1 MERKIEQLACQAR
14 EGDGEA
20 LERLIMEVYGDVHGL
35 SLRMLGFA
43 CDAEDAAQEILIK
56 IITHL
61 SAFRGDSTFKTWS
74 FRIAINHLLSF
85 RKTLAEK
92 QGINFDLW
100 EQLGDRI
107 DPTFD
112 HDSLPGTD
120 KTLLAEEVR
129 IGCMQ
134 GMLQCLDKKVRIAF
148 ILGELFEVTSEEGAV
163 ILGITPAAF
172 RKRLS
177 RGREQLTGFMRNNC
191 GLVNSSNQCRCMNL
205 IGPDIRD
212 GWIDRGNLQFVGP
225 RCRARIDVGV
235 RDRLQELDEI
245 SRAIELFHS
254 YPEYDGP
261 PDTIVDLVKKMI
273 DSREYKILS

>member
-1 MERKIEQLACQAR
+1 MGRKVEQLACQAR

-20 LERLIMEVYGDVHGL
+20 LERLIMEIYGDVHGL
-35 SLRMLGFA
+35 SLRMLGFVS
-43 CDAEDAAQEILIK
+43 DAEDAAQEILIK

-92 QGINFDLW
+92 KGIDFDLW
-100 EQLGDRI
+100 EQLGDRT

-212 GWIDRGNLQFVGP
+212 GWIDPVNLQFVGP

-235 RDRLQELDEI
+235 RDRLEELDEI

-261 PDTIVDLVKKMI
+261 PETIVDLVKKMI
-273 DSREYKILS
+273 DSREYKILN

>member
-1 MERKIEQLACQAR
+1 MEREIEQLAHQAR

-20 LERLIMEVYGDVHGL
+20 LERLIMEIYGDIHGL

-43 CDAEDAAQEILIK
+43 SDAEDAAQEIMIK

-61 SAFRGDSTFKTWS
+61 STFRGESTFKTWS

-92 QGINFDLW
+92 KDIDFNLW
-100 EQLGDRI
+100 EQLGDRT

-120 KTLLAEEVR
+120 KMLLMEEVR

-134 GMLQCLDKKVRIAF
+134 GMLQCLDKRVRIAV

-177 RGREQLTGFMRNNC
+177 RGREQLTGFMRKNC
-191 GLVNSSNQCRCMNL
+191 GLVNSRNHCRCVNL

-212 GWIDRGNLQFVGP
+212 KWIDPENLQFVGP
-225 RCRARIDVGV
+225 RCRTKIDVGI
-235 RDRLQELDEI
+235 RDRLEELDEI

-261 PDTIVDLVKKMI
+261 PETIVDLVKKMI
-273 DSREYKILS
+273 DSREYEILS